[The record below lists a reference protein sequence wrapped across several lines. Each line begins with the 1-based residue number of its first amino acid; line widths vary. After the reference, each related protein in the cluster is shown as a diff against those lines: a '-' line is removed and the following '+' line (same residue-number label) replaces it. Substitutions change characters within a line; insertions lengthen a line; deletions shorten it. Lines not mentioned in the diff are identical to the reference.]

1 MKCFILLLIIMSQ
14 YNLNAQLKT
23 PNTNVWFGGIYLHKI
38 NSNTNLSG
46 DIGYRTF
53 NLIENRRNYFG
64 RLFIEKIILRNTVI
78 GLGYALFNNFSFIRN
93 SYSFE
98 NRPFLN
104 LQFRWNQQKHEILFR
119 NRIEWRINEN
129 GIKNTF
135 RKRFQ
140 IAHEYQ
146 FKAIKSR
153 IAYELLVSN
162 DKSNEER
169 YTVGVLLPINNQRLN
184 IFYAINRQSSIKL
197 NEQLVNQHVVGI
209 NYQFSN

>member
-1 MKCFILLLIIMSQ
+1 MK
-14 YNLNAQLKT
+14 
-23 PNTNVWFGGIYLHKI
+23 
-38 NSNTNLSG
+38 
-46 DIGYRTF
+46 
-53 NLIENRRNYFG
+53 
-64 RLFIEKIILRNTVI
+64 
-78 GLGYALFNNFSFIRN
+78 
-93 SYSFE
+93 
-98 NRPFLN
+98 
-104 LQFRWNQQKHEILFR
+104 
-119 NRIEWRINEN
+119 
-129 GIKNTF
+129 
-135 RKRFQ
+135 
-140 IAHEYQ
+140 

>member
-1 MKCFILLLIIMSQ
+1 MKCFIFILIMMSQ
-14 YNLNAQLKT
+14 YNLNAQLNT
-23 PNTNVWFGGIYLHKI
+23 PNTNVWFGGSCLYKI

-53 NLIENRRNYFG
+53 NLFENRRNYFG
-64 RLFIEKIILRNTVI
+64 RLLIEKIIFQNTAI
-78 GLGYALFNNFSFIRN
+78 GLGYALFNNFSFSRK

-104 LQFRWNQQKHEILFR
+104 LQFRWNQQKHEIVFR

-146 FKAIKSR
+146 LRAIKTR
-153 IAYELLVSN
+153 IVYELMASN

-184 IFYAINRQSSIKL
+184 IFYAINRQSSLKL
-197 NEQLVNQHVVGI
+197 NNQLVNQHVVGF

>member
-1 MKCFILLLIIMSQ
+1 
-14 YNLNAQLKT
+14 
-23 PNTNVWFGGIYLHKI
+23 
-38 NSNTNLSG
+38 
-46 DIGYRTF
+46 
-53 NLIENRRNYFG
+53 
-64 RLFIEKIILRNTVI
+64 
-78 GLGYALFNNFSFIRN
+78 
-93 SYSFE
+93 
-98 NRPFLN
+98 LN
-104 LQFRWNQQKHEILFR
+104 LQFRWNQQKHEIVFR

-146 FKAIKSR
+146 LRAIKTR
-153 IAYELLVSN
+153 IVYELMASN

-184 IFYAINRQSSIKL
+184 IFYAINRQSSLKL
-197 NEQLVNQHVVGI
+197 NNQLVNQHVVGF

>member
-1 MKCFILLLIIMSQ
+1 MKCFIFILIMMSQ
-14 YNLNAQLKT
+14 YNLNAQLNT
-23 PNTNVWFGGIYLHKI
+23 PNTNIWFGGSCLHKI

-64 RLFIEKIILRNTVI
+64 RLLIEKIIFQNTAI
-78 GLGYALFNNFSFIRN
+78 GLGYALFNNFSFSRK

-104 LQFRWNQQKHEILFR
+104 LQFRWNQQKHEIVLR

-146 FKAIKSR
+146 LRAIKTR
-153 IAYELLVSN
+153 IVYELMASN

>member
-1 MKCFILLLIIMSQ
+1 MKCFIFILIMMSQ
-14 YNLNAQLKT
+14 YNLNAQLNT
-23 PNTNVWFGGIYLHKI
+23 PNTNVWFGGSCLHKI
-38 NSNTNLSG
+38 NSNMNLSG

-53 NLIENRRNYFG
+53 NLFENRRNYFG
-64 RLFIEKIILRNTVI
+64 RLLIEKIIFQNTAI
-78 GLGYALFNNFSFIRN
+78 GLGYALFNNFSFSRK

-104 LQFRWNQQKHEILFR
+104 LQFRWNQQKHEIVFR

-146 FKAIKSR
+146 LRAIKTR
-153 IAYELLVSN
+153 IVYELMASN

-184 IFYAINRQSSIKL
+184 IFYAIN
-197 NEQLVNQHVVGI
+197 
-209 NYQFSN
+209 